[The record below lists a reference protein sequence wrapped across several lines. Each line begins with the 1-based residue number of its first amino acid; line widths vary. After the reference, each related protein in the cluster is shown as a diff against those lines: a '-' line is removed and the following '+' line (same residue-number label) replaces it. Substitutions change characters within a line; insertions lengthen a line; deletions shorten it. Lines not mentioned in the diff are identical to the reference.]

1 MSEQSQLQ
9 IMLDLETLGTSE
21 RAVIL
26 SIGACMFYEE
36 GSGIHGE
43 PFEVHVD
50 PNSCVDAGLVMDAS
64 TVMWWMRD
72 ERDAARKVLMGH
84 TRVALSDALNRFS
97 TWMGAD
103 KPVWGNGATFDNVIL
118 RNAYAAAGKPAP
130 WSYWND
136 RCYRTM
142 KARTPFAMQRKG
154 VHHSAMWDAISQ
166 AEHLQQII
174 HTLTTT
180 GE

>member
-1 MSEQSQLQ
+1 MSEQPQLQ

-26 SIGACMFYEE
+26 SIGACMFYEDDN
-36 GSGIHGE
+36 GIVDE
-43 PFEVHVD
+43 PFEVHID

-84 TRVALSDALNRFS
+84 PRVALSDALNRFS
-97 TWMGAD
+97 AWMGAD
-103 KPVWGNGATFDNVIL
+103 KPVWGNGATFDTVIL